1 EALVPLFHQL
11 FPDAAR
17 GDDAQSCAAAA
28 ALRHRLL
35 LVTGGPGTGKTTT
48 ITRML
53 VLLVAQ
59 AIEAGHPPPRIAL
72 AAPTGRAAERM
83 AESVRHAAQALTA
96 LGVDAG
102 LGALLPTTGTT
113 LHRLL
118 GTIPDKPVFRHHA

>member
-1 EALVPLFHQL
+1 T
-11 FPDAAR
+11 
-17 GDDAQSCAAAA
+17 GDDLQAEAAAA
-28 ALRHRLL
+28 ALHHHLL

-59 AIEAGHPPPRIAL
+59 ALQGGAAPPRIAL

-83 AESVRHAAQALTA
+83 ADSVRKAVQTLSASGIDATLTA
-96 LGVDAG
+96 H
-102 LGALLPTTGTT
+102 LPAAGTT

-118 GTIPDKPVFRHHA
+118 